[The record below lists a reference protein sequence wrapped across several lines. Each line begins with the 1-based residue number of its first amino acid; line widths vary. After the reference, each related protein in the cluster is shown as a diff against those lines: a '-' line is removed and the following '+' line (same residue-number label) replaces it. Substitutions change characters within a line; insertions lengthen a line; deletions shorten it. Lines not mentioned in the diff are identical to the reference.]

1 MVNQGKITKTHT
13 CRILRKN
20 KQIAKDLI
28 LSHLKKFKSEVAEI
42 KQGEEC
48 GICFENFDDFQPGD
62 LIQSFDYKDQKKGKQ
77 YK

>member
-1 MVNQGKITKTHT
+1 MVNQGKLSKTNT
-13 CRILRKN
+13 YRIMRKN

-28 LSHLKKFKSEVAEI
+28 LSHLKKFKNDVLEI

-62 LIQSFDYKDQKKGKQ
+62 LIQAFDLKDQKKGKS